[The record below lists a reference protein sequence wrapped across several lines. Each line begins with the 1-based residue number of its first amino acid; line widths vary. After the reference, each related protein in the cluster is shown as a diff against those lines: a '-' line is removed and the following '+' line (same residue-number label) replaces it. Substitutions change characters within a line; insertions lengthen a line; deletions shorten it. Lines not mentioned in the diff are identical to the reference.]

1 MRYAALL
8 PLLATLACTRA
19 PAPAI
24 ASPPLPVDTGELPT
38 GTVAQ
43 FDSMLVDVQQLA
55 PGIRVDLRYRDA
67 GNFTGAP
74 LPGYDANRAFLRREA
89 AEALARVQ
97 RRLDGE
103 GLTLLVWDAYRPV
116 RATLAMVDWT
126 RRTGREALVRDGYIA
141 ARSRHNLGVAI
152 DLTIADRMTGQPL
165 AMGTNFDTFSTAA
178 HTDSATGPVM
188 ANRDRLRRA
197 MEAEGWQNYP
207 QEWWHFSYAVERPLR
222 FDVPVR

>member
-19 PAPAI
+19 PAAQAA
-24 ASPPLPVDTGELPT
+24 ASVDTGELPA
-38 GTVAQ
+38 GTTAQ
-43 FDSMLVDVQQLA
+43 FDSLLVDVQRLA
-55 PGIRVDLRYRDA
+55 PTVRVDLRYRDA

-97 RRLDGE
+97 ERLEGE

-152 DLTIADRMTGQPL
+152 DLTVADRTTGQPL
-165 AMGTNFDTFSTAA
+165 SMGTAFDTFSTAA
-178 HTDSATGPVM
+178 HTDSATGAVM

-197 MEAEGWQNYP
+197 MAAEGWQNYP